1 MIYYLGC
8 GERQTLALALLRSR
22 LEPPLSV
29 RDRTSLDVPAQ
40 PQDFPDS
47 PLSRAFRQPLM
58 LGVFLPLQTGGWSQS
73 TLPRGTDWTFD
84 YNLELTRRAEDLGF
98 DIAFG
103 LSQWLP
109 KGGFGGETHYRE
121 NFLDPFV
128 SAVALASATRSIL
141 LLGTIHVL
149 YGPWH
154 PLHLAKFLATADHI
168 SGGRFG
174 ANIVTGYAD
183 TEPAMFGTVR
193 AEHDRR
199 YAMADEFVAI
209 AKDLW
214 AGEDNLTFEG
224 EQWSLRDAYVSPRPA
239 FGRPVL
245 VSAGG
250 SPAGFAYAGRHSDIV
265 FVSSPAGENFEDAVQ
280 ALPEHVRQVKE
291 AARAE
296 GREVRVV
303 INPTVVSRPTHAEA
317 GAYYQAIRDH
327 ADLESIRA
335 FETRH
340 AGGDSQSWQEHTAP
354 GRAVGGHLH
363 IVGSPEEVAD
373 QLARLHDTGID
384 GVQLTFYDYLPDL
397 DQFGRDI
404 LPLLEK
410 AGLREPM
417 AKGTPS

>member
-1 MIYYLGC
+1 
-8 GERQTLALALLRSR
+8 
-22 LEPPLSV
+22 LSV

-141 LLGTIHVL
+141 LFGTIHVL

-174 ANIVTGYAD
+174 ANIVTGYAAA
-183 TEPAMFGTVR
+183 EPAMFGTTR
-193 AEHDRR
+193 PEHDRR

-224 EQWSLRDAYVSPRPA
+224 EGWSLRDAYVSPRPS

-250 SPAGFAYAGRHSDIV
+250 SPAGFAYAGRHSDVV

-280 ALPEHVRQVKE
+280 ALPEHVRRVKE

-303 INPTVVSRPTHAEA
+303 INPTIVSRPTGAEA
-317 GAYYQAIRDH
+317 QRYYQAIRDH
-327 ADLESIRA
+327 ADLDSIRA
-335 FETRH
+335 FEARH
-340 AGGDSQSWQEHTAP
+340 AGGDSRSWLEHTAP

-373 QLARLHDTGID
+373 QLSRLHDTGID

-410 AGLREPM
+410 AGLRRPVTHVTH
-417 AKGTPS
+417 GTPKRTPS

>member
-1 MIYYLGC
+1 M
-8 GERQTLALALLRSR
+8 
-22 LEPPLSV
+22 SV
-29 RDRTSLDVPAQ
+29 RDRAGLAEPAQ

-47 PLSRAFRQPLM
+47 PLSRVLRQPLL

-84 YNLELTRRAEDLGF
+84 YNRALTQQAEKFGF

-128 SAVALASATRSIL
+128 SAIALASATESIL
-141 LLGTIHVL
+141 LLGTVHVL

-183 TEPAMFGTVR
+183 TEPAMFGQLKP
-193 AEHDRR
+193 EHDKR
-199 YAMADEFVAI
+199 YAMADEFVAVC
-209 AKDLW
+209 KDLW
-214 AGEDNLTFEG
+214 AGEDNLTFHG
-224 EQWSLRDAYVSPRPA
+224 EHYSLQEAYASPRPKY
-239 FGRPVL
+239 GRPIL
-245 VSAGG
+245 VSASG
-250 SPAGFAYAGRHSDIV
+250 SPAGFAFAGRNSDLV
-265 FVSSPAGENFEDAVQ
+265 FISSPAGENIDRALE
-280 ALPEHVRQVKE
+280 ALPAHVEKVKQ
-291 AARAE
+291 AARDQ

-303 INPTVVSRPTHAEA
+303 INPTVVSAPTSAEA
-317 GAYYQAIRDH
+317 HARYQAIMDH
-327 ADLESIRA
+327 ADLGAIGA
-335 FETRH
+335 FTDRH
-340 AGGDSQSWQEHTAP
+340 TAGDSQSWLEHSAR

-373 QLARLHDTGID
+373 KLHRLHETGID
-384 GVQLTFYDYLPDL
+384 GVQLTFYDYQPEL
-397 DQFGRDI
+397 DFFGTQI
-404 LPLLEK
+404 VPLLEE
-410 AGLREPM
+410 AGLRKSVTNP
-417 AKGTPS
+417 